1 MVPPAVLS
9 RHCMRMHLTPARGN
23 AIQIRRRSR
32 CEILKGT
39 IESFSR
45 TKETFFHAIQT
56 TADSTGKQV
65 LPPPAHA
72 GARSVLP
79 ARTGQRPVER
89 LSCLRTAR
97 TPALAPAH
105 RLLRDRLVV
114 VPSVQRDGSLCP
126 SEPGLALGVA
136 RPWHQLAHWGRVD
149 S

>member
-32 CEILKGT
+32 CEILKVT

-89 LSCLRTAR
+89 LSSLGSACPLGAR
-97 TPALAPAH
+97 
-105 RLLRDRLVV
+105 
-114 VPSVQRDGSLCP
+114 
-126 SEPGLALGVA
+126 
-136 RPWHQLAHWGRVD
+136 
-149 S
+149 